1 MVPVQKREIG
11 LDGDSVG
18 NPAPYQMSGTPSA
31 DSDRVQRFFKLCAA
45 RESGRRDETVA
56 SDYGLSPAALYRQL
70 ATDGYPVCPECG
82 ALHPDQ
88 RHRQAHVRQ
97 NMRQKRKARAGGGE
111 AVEIRVANAVP
122 LFERAL
128 ERLREGLGGLD
139 RLRLYLQD
147 VDPRDSETGNKRFV
161 VLHGLYGVKDKTML
175 PEGLEGESVLE
186 YRREQIESQ
195 DPEFW
200 RALCEEHGLD
210 PEKVNS
216 VKVPVDHDRRD
227 GASPTPPEYLV
238 AQVANHVLTG
248 GDVEELL
255 EALHPRPEEVDR
267 AALYG
272 DEPKRP
278 GPVAGLRTYA
288 RRLSTIVC
296 GGKVRSGPPTPAVS
310 KDEHRAAAYVRER
323 RGGGATDKQIAAEL
337 RDGAVRP
344 LTIPIT
350 PEEVRRLG
358 GLGLAE

>member
-1 MVPVQKREIG
+1 
-11 LDGDSVG
+11 
-18 NPAPYQMSGTPSA
+18 MSGMPSA
-31 DSDRVQRFFKLCAA
+31 DLERVQRFFKLCAA

-56 SDYGLSPAALYRQL
+56 SDYGLSPAALYWQL
-70 ATDGYPVCPECG
+70 ATDGYPVCPEYG
-82 ALHPDQ
+82 DLHPDQ

-97 NMRQKRKARAGGGE
+97 KRKARAEGGE
-111 AVEIRVANAVP
+111 AAEIRVANAVS

-147 VDPRDSETGNKRFV
+147 VDPRGNENGNKRFV
-161 VLHGLYGVKDKTML
+161 VRRRLYGAKDKTAL

-186 YRREQIESQ
+186 YRREQIEAE
-195 DPEFW
+195 DPRYW

-210 PEKVNS
+210 PEKTNS
-216 VKVPVDHDRRD
+216 VMVPVDHDRRD

-248 GDVEELL
+248 GDVEDLL

-278 GPVAGLRTYA
+278 GPVAGLGTYA

-296 GGKVRSGPPTPAVS
+296 GGTVRTGPPTPAVS
-310 KDEHRAAAYVRER
+310 KEEHRAAAYVR
-323 RGGGATDKQIAAEL
+323 
-337 RDGAVRP
+337 
-344 LTIPIT
+344 
-350 PEEVRRLG
+350 
-358 GLGLAE
+358 

>member
-1 MVPVQKREIG
+1 
-11 LDGDSVG
+11 
-18 NPAPYQMSGTPSA
+18 MSGIPSA
-31 DSDRVQRFFKLCAA
+31 DLERVRRFLALCDA
-45 RESGRRDETVA
+45 RNTGRPDETVA

-97 NMRQKRKARAGGGE
+97 NVRQKRKARAEGGE
-111 AVEIRVANAVP
+111 AVEIPVANAVP
-122 LFERAL
+122 LFEGAL
-128 ERLREGLGGLD
+128 ERLRGGLGGLD
-139 RLRLYLQD
+139 RLRLSLED
-147 VDPRDSETGNKRFV
+147 VGPRGNGNGNKRFV
-161 VLHGLYGVKDKTML
+161 ARHRLYGAKDKTAL
-175 PEGLEGESVLE
+175 PDGLEGESVLE
-186 YRREQIESQ
+186 HRREQIEPQ
-195 DPEFW
+195 DPEYW

-210 PEKVNS
+210 PEKANS
-216 VKVPVDHDRRD
+216 VMVPVDHDRRD
-227 GASPTPPEYLV
+227 GASPAPPEYLV

-296 GGKVRSGPPTPAVS
+296 GGKVRSGPPTPAIS
-310 KDEHRAAAYVRER
+310 KGEHRAAAYVRER